1 MTVKPPGNP
10 HGDSRDKL
18 VKVTFKA
25 DAETLAA
32 IAALTKDAAA
42 DGHKRAKSAV
52 IRRALVEAAT
62 CKTAAKKR

>member
-10 HGDSRDKL
+10 HGDSREKL

-25 DAETLAA
+25 DEETLAA

-42 DGHKRAKSAV
+42 EGHKRAKSAA
-52 IRRALVEAAT
+52 IRRALVEAAR
-62 CKTAAKKR
+62 KTAAKKR